1 MEEIEKNIEEIDKE
15 IAKIQDEL
23 NEIYKNV
30 DFNTTDFDGVGD
42 VYSPEGQTEDQQKKI
57 AELQTKQKE
66 LKKKKDEIISQIK
79 QEEEKKK
86 KEEEEKAKKAE
97 IEKNIEEIDKEIAK
111 IQDELNEIYKNVD
124 FNTTDFDGVG
134 DVYSPEGQTEDQ
146 QKKIAELQTKQKE
159 LKKKK
164 DEIISQIK
172 QEEEKKKKE
181 EEEKAKKAEIEK
193 NIEEIDKEIAKI
205 QDELNEIYKNVD
217 FNTTDFDGVGDVY
230 SPEGQTED
238 QQKKIAELQT
248 KQKELKKKKDEIIS
262 QIKQEDKKQEDK
274 KQDDKKQDDK
284 KQDDK
289 TQDDKK
295 QDENMPAI
303 EFRKI
308 SFSLLDNEGKYNPNY
323 TVEYSN
329 GMQQKFKPTK
339 YKSKKDERKARRN
352 IKSGIKRLFEKYN
365 VHISGAKVKKLMKH
379 MDIDFLA
386 ALGEYKD
393 DSLCAQYLFATY
405 AKLKGITEKAVDL
418 PYALE
423 YDTRTLNA
431 ENIDKAE
438 AKQYN
443 KLAKRMNKIGL
454 AECQTEP
461 SFLKKIFGSKNE
473 MIADK
478 SRMTIDEQ
486 IAWYNGSKG
495 EKEFDENLYW
505 SNLREAGY
513 SDEELAQI
521 KAGLEPTAAQKYR
534 ESKHVPREQL
544 QPMPEKN
551 RDSEEN
557 RNKGRKNEDNEIE
570 ND

>member
-1 MEEIEKNIEEIDKE
+1 ME
-15 IAKIQDEL
+15 
-23 NEIYKNV
+23 
-30 DFNTTDFDGVGD
+30 
-42 VYSPEGQTEDQQKKI
+42 
-57 AELQTKQKE
+57 
-66 LKKKKDEIISQIK
+66 
-79 QEEEKKK
+79 
-86 KEEEEKAKKAE
+86 E

-274 KQDDKKQDDK
+274 KQDDKNQDDK
-284 KQDDK
+284 K
-289 TQDDKK
+289 QDDKK

-521 KAGLEPTAAQKYR
+521 KAGLEPAAAQKYR
-534 ESKHVPREQL
+534 ESKHVPKDKL
-544 QPMPEKN
+544 QPIPEKN
-551 RDSEEN
+551 KDSEEN
-557 RNKGRKNEDNEIE
+557 RNKGKENEDNEIE

>member
-1 MEEIEKNIEEIDKE
+1 ME
-15 IAKIQDEL
+15 
-23 NEIYKNV
+23 
-30 DFNTTDFDGVGD
+30 
-42 VYSPEGQTEDQQKKI
+42 
-57 AELQTKQKE
+57 
-66 LKKKKDEIISQIK
+66 
-79 QEEEKKK
+79 
-86 KEEEEKAKKAE
+86 E

-274 KQDDKKQDDK
+274 KQDDKT
-284 KQDDK
+284 QDDK

-534 ESKHVPREQL
+534 ESKHVPKDKL
-544 QPMPEKN
+544 QPIPEKN
-551 RDSEEN
+551 KDSEEN
-557 RNKGRKNEDNEIE
+557 RNKGKENEDNEIE

>member
-42 VYSPEGQTEDQQKKI
+42 VYSPEGKTEDQQKKI

-66 LKKKKDEIISQIK
+66 LKKKKDEMISQIK

-134 DVYSPEGQTEDQ
+134 DVYSPEG
-146 QKKIAELQTKQKE
+146 K
-159 LKKKK
+159 
-164 DEIISQIK
+164 
-172 QEEEKKKKE
+172 
-181 EEEKAKKAEIEK
+181 
-193 NIEEIDKEIAKI
+193 
-205 QDELNEIYKNVD
+205 
-217 FNTTDFDGVGDVY
+217 
-230 SPEGQTED
+230 TED

-534 ESKHVPREQL
+534 ESKHVPKDKL
-544 QPMPEKN
+544 QPIPEKN
-551 RDSEEN
+551 KDSEEN
-557 RNKGRKNEDNEIE
+557 RNKGKENEDNEIE

>member
-66 LKKKKDEIISQIK
+66 LKKKKDEM
-79 QEEEKKK
+79 
-86 KEEEEKAKKAE
+86 
-97 IEKNIEEIDKEIAK
+97 
-111 IQDELNEIYKNVD
+111 
-124 FNTTDFDGVG
+124 
-134 DVYSPEGQTEDQ
+134 
-146 QKKIAELQTKQKE
+146 
-159 LKKKK
+159 
-164 DEIISQIK
+164 ISQIK

-274 KQDDKKQDDK
+274 KQDDKK
-284 KQDDK
+284 
-289 TQDDKK
+289 QDDKK

-534 ESKHVPREQL
+534 ESKHVPKDKL
-544 QPMPEKN
+544 QPIPEKN
-551 RDSEEN
+551 KDSEEN
-557 RNKGRKNEDNEIE
+557 RNKGKENEDNEIE

>member
-66 LKKKKDEIISQIK
+66 LKKKKDEMISQIK

-164 DEIISQIK
+164 DEIISQI
-172 QEEEKKKKE
+172 
-181 EEEKAKKAEIEK
+181 
-193 NIEEIDKEIAKI
+193 
-205 QDELNEIYKNVD
+205 
-217 FNTTDFDGVGDVY
+217 
-230 SPEGQTED
+230 
-238 QQKKIAELQT
+238 
-248 KQKELKKKKDEIIS
+248 
-262 QIKQEDKKQEDK
+262 KQEDK

-534 ESKHVPREQL
+534 ESKHVPKDKL
-544 QPMPEKN
+544 QPIPEKN
-551 RDSEEN
+551 KDSEEN
-557 RNKGRKNEDNEIE
+557 RNKGKENEDNEIE

>member
-86 KEEEEKAKKAE
+86 KEEEKAKKAE

-172 QEEEKKKKE
+172 QE
-181 EEEKAKKAEIEK
+181 
-193 NIEEIDKEIAKI
+193 
-205 QDELNEIYKNVD
+205 
-217 FNTTDFDGVGDVY
+217 
-230 SPEGQTED
+230 
-238 QQKKIAELQT
+238 
-248 KQKELKKKKDEIIS
+248 
-262 QIKQEDKKQEDK
+262 
-274 KQDDKKQDDK
+274 DKKQDDK

-534 ESKHVPREQL
+534 ESKHVPKDKL
-544 QPMPEKN
+544 QPIPEKN
-551 RDSEEN
+551 KDSEEN
-557 RNKGRKNEDNEIE
+557 RNKGKENEDNEIE